1 MKRLY
6 HFVILAA
13 LLLVCGN
20 LKAQIF
26 YYDFEQCNVGDKV
39 AETLGEPWTTWNQN
53 PGSVED
59 AMVSDEHC
67 IGTRALKIDSHND
80 LVLKLGDKTSGA
92 YSVSLDMYIPE
103 GKEGYFNILHEF
115 AGTNSVWAFQ
125 MWLNSEQYGNSASP
139 GGAFDSPAVPLDE
152 WFNIT
157 VDIYLDNA
165 VACVKLNGEVVKA
178 WDYTSYQEAKY
189 NCISAMNFFA
199 TSSDES
205 RNGFYVDNVT
215 FEEIELPSTLIHSVL
230 IEPETMNVVML
241 KDELDTVVSKI
252 TNNGNAILGSLNS
265 YIDFGVGPDGGE
277 ETLLHYDSEP
287 YYSYGFYA
295 TNLYVELG
303 IQYYGRDYVDM
314 SMAGMKITKMQYY
327 VPLNYNAN
335 NEIVM
340 GCEGPLTF
348 RVYKGL
354 WYYEGFLL
362 AEKVIDDYT
371 FGWNTVELDE
381 PVPLGGY
388 PIYATVGFQQID
400 GLWPI
405 SLDAGPVQ
413 SYTADLVQLNHHGW
427 FSLNDNN
434 IYYGGE
440 EFGNNNIR
448 LICEGLPVATGW
460 VDRVYPF
467 PYGYL
472 FPEDSWD
479 YGLVF
484 NTSGLEYG
492 EYDANLVFYTLYGS
506 NENYEV
512 SIPIKLKVSG
522 TDVGELTE
530 DITKISPNPTKG
542 IVTIEAEGLQHINVY
557 NILGQLVE
565 NRQADG
571 DVFECDLSS
580 HEAGIY
586 LIRIETANGIATKR
600 VVLTK

>member
-6 HFVILAA
+6 HLVILAA

-92 YSVSLDMYIPE
+92 YSISLDMYIPE
-103 GKEGYFNILHEF
+103 GKEGYFNILHEL

-125 MWLNSEQYGNSASP
+125 MWLNSQQYGNYTSP

-157 VDIYLDNA
+157 VDIYLYDA
-165 VACVKLNGEVVKA
+165 VACVKLNGEVVNT
-178 WDYTSYQEAKY
+178 WNYTSYQVAKY

-199 TSSDES
+199 SSSDES
-205 RNGFYVDNVT
+205 RNGFFIDNIT
-215 FEEIELPSTLIHSVL
+215 FEEIEGPVIHSVL
-230 IEPETMNVVML
+230 LEPETVNVVML
-241 KDELDTVVSKI
+241 KEELDTVVSKI
-252 TNNGNAILGSLNS
+252 TNDGNTFLGSMNS
-265 YIDFGVGPDGGE
+265 YIDFGVGQDGGE
-277 ETLLHYDSEP
+277 ETPLHYDSDP
-287 YYSYGFYA
+287 YYYYGFYA
-295 TNLYVELG
+295 TNSYVELG
-303 IQYYGRDYVDM
+303 IQYYGWDYVNM
-314 SMAGMKITKMQYY
+314 SMAGMKVTKMQYY
-327 VPLNYNAN
+327 VPLNYTAE
-335 NEIVM
+335 NEVVM

-348 RVYKGL
+348 RVYKGFMD
-354 WYYEGFLL
+354 EGTLL
-362 AEKVIDDYT
+362 AEKVIGDYT
-371 FGWNTVELDE
+371 FGWNTVEFDE
-381 PVPLGGY
+381 PVPLVGY
-388 PIYATVGFQQID
+388 PLFASVGFQQID

-405 SLDAGPVQ
+405 SLDAGPVHA
-413 SYTADLVQLNHHGW
+413 SADWVRLNHNDW
-427 FSLNDNN
+427 FTLNDNN
-434 IYYGGE
+434 VYYGGE
-440 EFGNNNIR
+440 ELGNNNIR

-460 VDRVYPF
+460 VDKLYPF

-472 FPEDSWD
+472 APEESWD

-492 EYDANLVFYTLYGS
+492 EYEADLVFYPSLSGQS
-506 NENYEV
+506 GNYEV

-522 TDVGELTE
+522 TDVSELTE

-565 NRQADG
+565 SRQSEG
-571 DVFECDLSS
+571 DVLECDLSG